1 MPHRDIEEL
10 MEILKRKIETIMTKE
25 GATPFSSPLEFIL
38 YLCSLAYGAIVR
50 MRTSFYKNG
59 ILKSKRLSCKVI
71 SIGNLTVGGT
81 GKTPLAM
88 YIANLLKRAGY
99 QLVIISRGY
108 GGSAEKTG
116 GIVSNEKTIR
126 MSVEQA
132 GDEPYLIATRLAGIP
147 VMVGSHRYQ
156 SGKQAILSFHP
167 DILLLD
173 DAFQHIQLQRDLD
186 LCLCD
191 AKKPLGNGYLF
202 PRGMLRE
209 PVAHLRR
216 ADAVILTRDQ
226 RSNDVSA
233 SVNMIQKYIPGKPI
247 FSCSYRPSEFRE
259 PANDQTHHVEI
270 LTGRKILA
278 FSGIAQND
286 KFAAM
291 LSELGGHILKFIP
304 FSDHHWY
311 TNSEVTQILRMAKDL
326 HVDYIVTTEK
336 DYVRIGNRLSSSFP
350 TLILVIS
357 LSFGEDTEAFE
368 NFVRGTFGL
377 TAKLC
382 GER

>member
-1 MPHRDIEEL
+1 MEL
-10 MEILKRKIETIMTKE
+10 LKRKIKTIMTIE
-25 GATPFSSPLEFIL
+25 GVPFSSVVEFIL
-38 YLCSLAYGAIVR
+38 YLFSLAYGVIVR

-88 YIANLLKRAGY
+88 YMANLLQRAGY

-116 GIVSNEKTIR
+116 GIVSNGKTVR

-132 GDEPYLIATRLAGIP
+132 GDEPYLMATRLAGIP
-147 VMVGSHRYQ
+147 VIVGSHRYQ

-191 AKKPLGNGYLF
+191 GEKPFGNGYLF

-209 PVAHLRR
+209 PVAHIRR
-216 ADAVILTRDQ
+216 ADAVVLTHNQ
-226 RSNDVSA
+226 RPPEISS
-233 SVNMIQKYIPGKPI
+233 SVKKMQKYIPGKPI
-247 FSCSYRPSEFRE
+247 FRCSYQPSKFRE
-259 PANDQTHHVEI
+259 PANDKIHPIEI

-311 TNSEVTQILRMAKDL
+311 TNSDVIQILQVAKDL
-326 HVDYIVTTEK
+326 HADYIVTTEK
-336 DYVRIGNRLSSSFP
+336 DYVRIGNSLSSSFP
-350 TLILVIS
+350 TLTLVIS

-368 NFVRGTFGL
+368 NFVNGTFGL
-377 TAKLC
+377 TAKTQRTQ
-382 GER
+382 GFKNR

>member
-1 MPHRDIEEL
+1 
-10 MEILKRKIETIMTKE
+10 MEILRRKIEAIMTME
-25 GATPFSSPLEFIL
+25 SAAPFSSPLEFVL
-38 YLCSLAYGAIVR
+38 YLCSLPYGAIVR
-50 MRTSFYKNG
+50 MRSSFYKNG

-81 GKTPLAM
+81 GKTPLTM
-88 YIANLLKRAGY
+88 YIANMLKRAGCR
-99 QLVIISRGY
+99 LVTISRGY
-108 GGSAEKTG
+108 GGSAEKNG
-116 GIVSNEKTIR
+116 GIVSDGNMVR

-132 GDEPYLIATRLAGIP
+132 GDEPYLMATHLAGIP

-156 SGKQAILSFHP
+156 IGKQAILSFHP

-191 AKKPLGNGYLF
+191 VQKPFGNGYLF
-202 PRGMLRE
+202 PRGTLRE
-209 PVAHLRR
+209 PIAHLRR
-216 ADAVILTRDQ
+216 ADAVVLTHDQ
-226 RSNDVSA
+226 RSNDIFEGVKI
-233 SVNMIQKYIPGKPI
+233 IQKYIPAKPI

-259 PANDQTHHVEI
+259 LANNKTHHVEI
-270 LTGRKILA
+270 ITGRKILA

-286 KFAAM
+286 RFAAM
-291 LSELGGHILKFIP
+291 LSELGGHIVKFIP
-304 FSDHHWY
+304 FADHHWY
-311 TNSEVTQILRMAKDL
+311 TNSEVTQILRTAKDL

-357 LSFGEDTEAFE
+357 LSFGKDAEVFE
-368 NFVRGTFGL
+368 NFVKETFGL
-377 TAKLC
+377 TAGAKNAKF
-382 GER
+382 

>member
-1 MPHRDIEEL
+1 
-10 MEILKRKIETIMTKE
+10 MEILRRKVEAIMAME
-25 GATPFSSPLEFIL
+25 GVASFSSPLEFVL
-38 YLCSLAYGAIVR
+38 HLCSLAYGAIVR

-88 YIANLLKRAGY
+88 YTANMLKRAGCR
-99 QLVIISRGY
+99 LVIISRGY
-108 GGSAEKTG
+108 GGNAEKTG
-116 GIVSNEKTIR
+116 GIVSNGKTIR
-126 MSVEQA
+126 MSAEQA
-132 GDEPYLIATRLAGIP
+132 GDEPYLMATRLAEIP
-147 VMVGSHRYQ
+147 VMVGSHRYPI
-156 SGKQAILSFHP
+156 GKQAIVSFHP

-191 AKKPLGNGYLF
+191 AKKPFGNGYLF

-216 ADAVILTRDQ
+216 ADAVVLTCGQ
-226 RSNDVSA
+226 RSNDVST
-233 SVNMIQKYIPGKPI
+233 SVKMIQKYIPGKPI
-247 FSCSYRPSEFRE
+247 FSCFYRPTEFRE
-259 PANDQTHHVEI
+259 PAAHGQTHHVEI

-286 KFAAM
+286 KFAAI
-291 LSELGGHILKFIP
+291 LSELGGHIVKFIP

-311 TNSEVTQILRMAKDL
+311 TNSEVTQILRIAQDL
-326 HVDYIVTTEK
+326 RVDYIVTTEK
-336 DYVRIGNRLSSSFP
+336 DYVRIGKRLSSSFP

-357 LSFGEDTEAFE
+357 LSFGKDTEAFE
-368 NFVRGTFGL
+368 NFVRGTLGL
-377 TAKLC
+377 TAGAKSA
-382 GER
+382 RQDFK